1 GIKRNFE
8 IFDPLEWLAAITAQI
23 PDKGAHMIRYYGYYS
38 NKSRGMRKKSGKV
51 EDTPLRIESQ
61 QVSSVECRLR
71 WANLIKKI
79 YEIDPLI
86 CPACGGQMKIISFI
100 QEREVIEKILNH
112 LGLLDQYTHSP
123 PQKIPSTEIRYE
135 PFYDDFPV
143 YD

>member
-1 GIKRNFE
+1 MNPGIKRNFE

-79 YEIDPLI
+79 YEIDPL
-86 CPACGGQMKIISFI
+86 
-100 QEREVIEKILNH
+100 
-112 LGLLDQYTHSP
+112 
-123 PQKIPSTEIRYE
+123 
-135 PFYDDFPV
+135 
-143 YD
+143 